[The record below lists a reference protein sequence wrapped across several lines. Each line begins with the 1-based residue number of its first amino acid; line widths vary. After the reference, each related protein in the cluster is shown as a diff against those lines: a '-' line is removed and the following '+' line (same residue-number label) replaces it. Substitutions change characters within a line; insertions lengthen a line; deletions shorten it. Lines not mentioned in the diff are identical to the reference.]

1 MGIFKK
7 LRNTSEKT
15 LGHGKETVGKHS
27 GDDQLQ
33 AEGKKDQA
41 KGSLKN
47 AGEDIKD
54 TFNR

>member
-15 LGHGKETVGKHS
+15 LGQAKETVGKHS
-27 GDDQLQ
+27 SDDQLQ

-41 KGSLKN
+41 KGSFKN

>member
-1 MGIFKK
+1 MGIFKR

-15 LGHGKETVGKHS
+15 LGQGKETVGKHS
-27 GDDQLQ
+27 GDDHLE

-54 TFNR
+54 TFTK